1 MQNHQNHFP
10 FWYTAAWS
18 VSSLSFRPPSSP
30 TPPVYGEAAP
40 HACST
45 RGPGTPWPSSSV
57 CFYLF
62 LQKFEFFRWS
72 LHLHCILLFLSIPST
87 LSKRGLDYDECT
99 DGRQV
104 YGHSFT
110 VECYR
115 QYVLLFACMFL
126 PCCTPPLWRTTT
138 HYLSNKVHHV
148 FPSSVDNTML
158 PRRICN
164 CHCEHKPRSGES
176 VGMCVCGCVCLY
188 LPFIIYILLLN
199 GEDK

>member
-1 MQNHQNHFP
+1 MVFAFAFHF
-10 FWYTAAWS
+10 
-18 VSSLSFRPPSSP
+18 
-30 TPPVYGEAAP
+30 
-40 HACST
+40 
-45 RGPGTPWPSSSV
+45 
-57 CFYLF
+57 
-62 LQKFEFFRWS
+62 
-72 LHLHCILLFLSIPST
+72 LFLSIPST

-148 FPSSVDNTML
+148 FPGSADNTML

-188 LPFIIYILLLN
+188 LPFIKYILLLN
-199 GEDK
+199 GRRQINSRRHIKVRASLRATYHVSPASFQPALWLIEHCGASSRL